1 MTTNRQK
8 LTALIMESAPTKPA
22 PAGSPANNKFT
33 TSDESQLGQ
42 FIPLHYHVLMLQ
54 SAPRMQTFKE
64 AIAAVVRPGARVV
77 ELGGGS
83 AVLSFFASQTA
94 SKVWCV
100 ERNPEM
106 VAAARKILALN
117 GSPANI
123 ELVQADAMDFLPPQP
138 VDVVIC
144 EMLHVGM
151 LREKQIEVISSFKER
166 YQNRF
171 GAGLPRFLPEA
182 FIQWV
187 QPIQQDFNFFG
198 YYAPMPIFQEAT
210 ALSENTVQLAEPC
223 LYQMMEYSSALPR
236 DCVGRG
242 AVEIQTA
249 GKLNALRFILK
260 NILAVLIEENRQE
273 WHSQYLIVPI
283 ESPFEVLSGDQVR
296 IEFSYQAGGSI
307 ASLSESLVVARIAP

>member
-1 MTTNRQK
+1 MT
-8 LTALIMESAPTKPA
+8 
-22 PAGSPANNKFT
+22 
-33 TSDESQLGQ
+33 DESQLGQ

-54 SAPRMQTFKE
+54 SAPRMQAFQE
-64 AIAAVVRPGARVV
+64 AIAAVVKPGARVV

-83 AVLSFFASQTA
+83 AVLSFFASRTA

-106 VAAARKILALN
+106 VAAARRILALN
-117 GSPANI
+117 GSPSNI
-123 ELVQADAMDFLPPQP
+123 ELVQADAMEFLPPQP

-166 YQNRF
+166 YQHRF

-198 YYAPMPIFQEAT
+198 YHAPMPIFQEAT
-210 ALSENTVQLAEPC
+210 ALSENTVQLAEPS

-236 DCVGRG
+236 DCVGQG

-249 GKLNALRFILK
+249 GKLNAVRFILK
-260 NILAVLIEENRQE
+260 NILAVLIAENRAIE
-273 WHSQYLIVPI
+273 WHSQYLILPI
-283 ESPFEVLSGDQVR
+283 ENPFEVSSGDRVR

-307 ASLSESLVVARIAP
+307 ASLSESLVVARIEPLAP